1 MQGQRAKFFRAF
13 RDPKNP
19 LMVLNRQRR
28 VRVPVAPLDQ
38 FLVRV
43 LRHFK
48 LPADSVT
55 VCIAA
60 DTDVARWNR
69 TYRAKN
75 GSTDVLSFP
84 ASSNGAGAKI
94 MRRLKARGAA
104 ANGAKAR
111 GAKSDKGDYLGDI
124 AISPVVARRNAA
136 RFGRSLSLELRILI
150 LHGVLHLLGYD
161 HETDHG
167 EMERYELE
175 LRSRFE
181 LA

>member
-1 MQGQRAKFFRAF
+1 
-13 RDPKNP
+13 
-19 LMVLNRQRR
+19 MVLNRQRR
-28 VRVPVAPLDQ
+28 VRVPVAPLER
-38 FLVRV
+38 FLGGV
-43 LRHFK
+43 LRHFE

-60 DTDVARWNR
+60 DADVARWNR
-69 TYRAKN
+69 TYRAKH

-84 ASSNGAGAKI
+84 AAANGAGARTL
-94 MRRLKARGAA
+94 RRLKARATRA
-104 ANGAKAR
+104 
-111 GAKSDKGDYLGDI
+111 AKSEEIDYLGDI
-124 AISPVVARRNAA
+124 AISPVVARRNAE

-161 HETDHG
+161 HETDSG

-175 LRSRFE
+175 LRSRFK